1 MNTILGTKLGM
12 SQIFSEDA
20 RALPVTVIKAGPCRV
35 VQVKTAETDGY
46 EAVQL
51 ALEVGKP
58 AKVGKA
64 LAGHF
69 AKAGVAPSPHLV
81 ETLVDDSGA
90 FQPGSTINVDEIFEP
105 GVRADVTGV
114 SRGKG
119 FAGVMKRHNFS
130 GLCASHGTH
139 KKHRA
144 GGSIGA
150 CATPSRVFKGKSMP
164 GRMGLRAH
172 HCFEHR
178 SGEGI
183 GRRRAFAAEGSG
195 TRTQGRIGDGAKG
208 GQGRW
213 MN

>member
-51 ALEVGKP
+51 ALEVSKP

-164 GRMGLRAH
+164 GRMGSERTTVLNIEVVKVLAEEGLLLLR
-172 HCFEHR
+172 
-178 SGEGI
+178 
-183 GRRRAFAAEGSG
+183 
-195 TRTQGRIGDGAKG
+195 GAVPGPKG
-208 GQGRW
+208 GLVMVRKAVKAGG
-213 MN
+213 

>member
-20 RALPVTVIKAGPCRV
+20 RALPVTVIKAGPCWV

-90 FQPGSTINVDEIFEP
+90 FQPGSTINVDEIFES

-164 GRMGLRAH
+164 GRMGSERTTVLNIEVVKVLAEEGLLLLR
-172 HCFEHR
+172 
-178 SGEGI
+178 
-183 GRRRAFAAEGSG
+183 
-195 TRTQGRIGDGAKG
+195 GAVPGPKG
-208 GQGRW
+208 GLVMVRKAVKAGG
-213 MN
+213 

>member
-81 ETLVDDSGA
+81 EMLVDDSGA

-164 GRMGLRAH
+164 GRMGSERTTVLNIEVVKVLAEEGLLLLR
-172 HCFEHR
+172 
-178 SGEGI
+178 
-183 GRRRAFAAEGSG
+183 
-195 TRTQGRIGDGAKG
+195 GAVPGPKG
-208 GQGRW
+208 GLVMVRKALKVGG
-213 MN
+213 